1 MPKINKI
8 FILSGGTGGHVY
20 PAKIMAEKLL
30 SEEIK
35 VVWIGTSRG
44 PEKKIAE
51 NLNIRFIKIPL
62 SGFRGKSFFSKL
74 KAFLAFLLTGLYFL
88 VKIWPFKIFTKKETP
103 LIAFGGYV
111 SLAAFFYF
119 KGPVYLQEQ
128 NTIPGSVS
136 RLLVST
142 KKIKKVFCGYKQT
155 QNYLKKIS
163 NEEDKIILSGNPVSQ
178 NFYTLYKKNKNNFMQ
193 NINTKILILGGS
205 QGSKSLNLILPK
217 ALLNIE
223 NLFIKHQ
230 CGQNNFEE
238 TDNIYRQYANN
249 NKVEIIEYIDNIH
262 EYYGWADIIICRAG
276 ALTVSEVSAS
286 GSLGIFI
293 PLPWAIDNHQFFNA
307 KHLKDLN
314 AGFLLEENENLE
326 QNLIKLLND
335 IKKIEIEKLQTIK
348 ENAYKAHIKNS
359 EKKIF
364 DEIAVTKW
372 KR

>member
-1 MPKINKI
+1 MSKIKKI
-8 FILSGGTGGHVY
+8 YILSGGTGGHVY
-20 PAKIMAEKLL
+20 PAKIMAEKFLL
-30 SEEIK
+30 EEIE

-88 VKIWPFKIFTKKETP
+88 VKIWPFKIFTKKRTP

-136 RLLVST
+136 RLLVSS

-155 QNYLKKIS
+155 QNYFKKIS
-163 NEEDKIILSGNPVSQ
+163 KEEDKIILSGNPVSS
-178 NFYTLYKKNKNNFMQ
+178 NFHTLYKKNKNKFLQ
-193 NINTKILILGGS
+193 SIETKILILGGS

-223 NLFIKHQ
+223 DLFIKHQ
-230 CGQNNFEE
+230 CGKNNFEE
-238 TDNIYRQYANN
+238 TEIIYQQYANN
-249 NKVEIIEYIDNIH
+249 NKVEIIEFMDNIH

-314 AGFLLEENENLE
+314 AGFLLEENDNLE
-326 QNLIKLLND
+326 QDLIKMLND
-335 IKKIEIEKLQTIK
+335 IKKIEIKKLQIMK
-348 ENAYKAHIKNS
+348 ENSYKAYIKNP
-359 EKKIF
+359 EKKIY
-364 DEIAVTKW
+364 DEIAAI
-372 KR
+372 